1 MSYFRNL
8 VLEQLKR
15 LTSFDYVVI
24 LDPDLMDEEWL
35 PNHSDL
41 LNGAAAAA
49 GHATG
54 KAGKGG
60 QHCALHRGEKE
71 EAEAEERE
79 AAAGHSRRA
88 VRIGGS
94 AKAWHPDTVLAMLD
108 RAVKSGMAP
117 PLKAVA
123 ASSSS
128 SYREG
133 RFSAICAYGTFSSER
148 LNYDMLAFRLSQKT
162 PIPAAATSCAPLRPW
177 HEWNRFMS
185 APAVFK
191 GQTKEAALVG
201 TMGLFGFH
209 RGQGLVPVE
218 SCFGG
223 LALYSLD
230 ALRESGC
237 TYDEAT
243 DDCEHVALHRCL
255 NKFAPDSVFLDTAAT
270 VYYDTESF
278 KLDETSAAQGT
289 LRGRLHLDAKREPA
303 RHDAAAELTPRS
315 RT

>member
-8 VLEQLKR
+8 VLEQVKR
-15 LTSFDYVVI
+15 LTAFDYAVI
-24 LDPDLMDEEWL
+24 LDPDLLDDEWL
-35 PNHSDL
+35 PSHSDL
-41 LNGAAAAA
+41 ISGAAAAA
-49 GHATG
+49 AASSATG
-54 KAGKGG
+54 EAGEAGPP
-60 QHCALHRGEKE
+60 CALHRGEKDE
-71 EAEAEERE
+71 EEEHV
-79 AAAGHSRRA
+79 AAAGHRGRT

-108 RAVKSGMAP
+108 RAIKSGRAP

-128 SYREG
+128 GYREG
-133 RFSAICAYGTFSSER
+133 RFSAVCAYSAFSSER
-148 LNYDMLAFRLSQKT
+148 FNYDMLAFRLSRHT
-162 PIPAAATSCAPLRPW
+162 PIPAAAKACAPLRQW

-185 APAVFK
+185 APSVFK
-191 GQTKEAALVG
+191 GRTKEAALVG

-209 RGQGLVPVE
+209 RNQGFVPVE

-223 LALYSLD
+223 LAIYSLD

-255 NKFAPDSVFLDTAAT
+255 NLYSPDSVFLDTAAT
-270 VYYDTESF
+270 VYYDTESH
-278 KLDETSAAQGT
+278 KLDNAAQGA
-289 LRGRLHLDAKREPA
+289 LRGRVHGEAEREPV
-303 RHDAAAELTPRS
+303 RRDAASAS
-315 RT
+315 